1 MTTTI
6 RLRIK
11 KDIDA
16 ATEKKILKLKGNL
29 IAQSFTDI
37 IHFDDEGE
45 DYYINYFTV
54 APAIKDEVMEHIHQ
68 NIEKAGLMTIME
80 LLASPSA
87 KK

>member
-11 KDIDA
+11 KEMDA
-16 ATEKKILKLKGNL
+16 TTEKKVLKLKGNL

-37 IHFDDEGE
+37 IHYDDDGE

-54 APAIKDEVMEHIHQ
+54 AASRKDEAMAYLGQ
-68 NIEKAGLMTIME
+68 NIKGTDLEEIISLK
-80 LLASPSA
+80 
-87 KK
+87 